1 VVDRVARIAAK
12 PEGMFA
18 IKQQEGLHDFSRSPF
33 ISSEVMKRGQGTT
46 TSSQMVQMV
55 PTIAPP

>member
-1 VVDRVARIAAK
+1 MK
-12 PEGMFA
+12 
-18 IKQQEGLHDFSRSPF
+18 KGLHDFSRSPF
-33 ISSEVMKRGQGTT
+33 ISSEMMKRGQGTT